1 MNGWWYPTEWQGRCN
16 NIKVLHKNRTD
27 SASPNYC
34 NKCSKTWLRKPNN
47 YSAVKNIRTQFDYWD
62 EGCLPTYK
70 LDRKICP
77 LCQ

>member
-1 MNGWWYPTEWQGRCN
+1 MEKQKNDLVNGWWYPTEWQGRCN

-47 YSAVKNIRTQFDYWD
+47 YSAVKNICIKTFNFVSGKT
-62 EGCLPTYK
+62 EFTYV
-70 LDRKICP
+70 
-77 LCQ
+77 